1 MKRIEFIA
9 PVEAIRG
16 NLSGKQKNLVY
27 AENDNP
33 AYEAPIGR
41 QYARNYR
48 PSFIGAK
55 RASDGLKYFSVK
67 TKSATGLTLSSKKAM
82 AVLGGAGA
90 LIAAILRD
98 PSRKTAL
105 QLQLEYNIQ
114 HGLVETG
121 TSLRKWMSEKVQNA
135 LRMKAQIIDF
145 KAGAGT
151 TEVKVKNPWVEGGIA
166 PEVGVGEIVL
176 SKFWGML
183 ADQPIEYKL
192 SGYSKK
198 GIAHEGDTFGN
209 DFFPSAYNVFGLTS
223 ASAVVGSEE
232 KDVICFPFE
241 GAVTEVQALAKNGTP
256 VVLNDVIES
265 GTYEIVSLPKAD

>member
-16 NLSGKQKNLVY
+16 NLSGKQELVY

-33 AYEAPIGR
+33 AYDAPIGR

-114 HGLVETG
+114 HGLVAAG
-121 TSLRKWMSEKVQNA
+121 TSLRKWMSEKVQSA
-135 LRMKAQIIDF
+135 LRVKAAIIDF

-151 TEVKVKNPWVEGGIA
+151 TEVKVNNPWVKGGDGTSI
-166 PEVGVGEIVL
+166 GVGDIVL
-176 SKFWGML
+176 TKFWDML

-192 SGYSKK
+192 SGFSQK
-198 GIAHEGDTFGN
+198 GVAHEGDSFANAYLFG
-209 DFFPSAYNVFGLTS
+209 DYNVLGLRQ
-223 ASAVVGSEE
+223 ADAVVGGQS
-232 KDVICFPFE
+232 KTVICLPFE
-241 GAVTEVQALAKNGTP
+241 GTVTEVQALSKNGTP
-256 VVLNDVIES
+256 VLENDAIVA
-265 GTYEIVSLPKAD
+265 GTYDIVSLPKAD

>member
-16 NLSGKQKNLVY
+16 NLSGKQKLVY

-105 QLQLEYNIQ
+105 QIQLEYNIQ
-114 HGLVETG
+114 HGLVAAG
-121 TSLRKWMSEKVQNA
+121 TSLRKWMSDKVQSA
-135 LRMKAQIIDF
+135 LRFKQSEIDF
-145 KAGAGT
+145 KAGTGT
-151 TEVKVKNPWVEGGIA
+151 TEVKVNNPWVEGGTGTN
-166 PEVGVGEIVL
+166 VGVGDANLV
-176 SKFWGML
+176 KFWDML
-183 ADQPIEYKL
+183 ASNSIKF
-192 SGYSKK
+192 KV
-198 GIAHEGDTFGN
+198 EGMTGVGHAGTGFTDIISST
-209 DFFPSAYNVFGLTS
+209 YNVLGL
-223 ASAVVGSEE
+223 E
-232 KDVICFPFE
+232 KDANNYVMLNGMYLRD
-241 GAVTEVQALAKNGTP
+241 GAAYVNSSDSVVDGKTYLLTEVVP
-256 VVLNDVIES
+256 D
-265 GTYEIVSLPKAD
+265 

>member
-16 NLSGKQKNLVY
+16 NLSGKQELVY

-55 RASDGLKYFSVK
+55 RSSDGLKYFSVK
-67 TKSATGLTLSSKKAM
+67 TKSAAGLTLSSKKTM

-98 PSRKTAL
+98 PARKTAL

-114 HGLVETG
+114 HGLVEAG
-121 TSLRKWMSEKVQNA
+121 TSLRKWMSEKVQFA
-135 LRMKAQIIDF
+135 LRTKAGGIDF

-151 TEVKVKNPWVEGGIA
+151 TEVKIKNPWTSYGEGS
-166 PEVGVGEIVL
+166 PVGVGNMVL
-176 SKFWGML
+176 AKFWGML
-183 ADQPIEYKL
+183 ADQPIEFKL
-192 SGYSKK
+192 AGYAQK
-198 GIAHEGDTFGN
+198 GFAHNGDVFN
-209 DFFPSAYNVFGLTS
+209 SEYLNSQNNVFGLTEGTVRVES
-223 ASAVVGSEE
+223 QT
-232 KDVICFPFE
+232 KTVICLPFE
-241 GAVTEVQALAKNGTP
+241 SGATEIQ
-256 VVLNDVIES
+256 VLSVSNTIVES
-265 GTYEIVSLPKAD
+265 GAAIVAGTYDIVSMERYD

>member
-16 NLSGKQKNLVY
+16 NLSGKQKLVY

-90 LIAAILRD
+90 FIAGILRD

-105 QLQLEYNIQ
+105 QIQLEYNIQ
-114 HGLVETG
+114 HGLVAAG
-121 TSLRKWMSEKVQNA
+121 TSLRKWMCVKVQEC
-135 LRMKAQIIDF
+135 LRFKKANVDF

-151 TEVKVKNPWVEGGIA
+151 TEVKVMNPWFGFSSAGVTV
-166 PEVGVGEIVL
+166 VGVGDTILV
-176 SKFWGML
+176 KFWDTL
-183 ADQPIEYKL
+183 ATDPIFFSIEGAKGVAHVGDEWALVIENEYNVL
-192 SGYSKK
+192 GLTYAD
-198 GIAHEGDTFGN
+198 G
-209 DFFPSAYNVFGLTS
+209 SAYVQMNGMYVIDAEGVYQQGSTVITAGKKYLLTE
-223 ASAVVGSEE
+223 AAPE
-232 KDVICFPFE
+232 
-241 GAVTEVQALAKNGTP
+241 
-256 VVLNDVIES
+256 
-265 GTYEIVSLPKAD
+265 

>member
-16 NLSGKQKNLVY
+16 NLSGKQELVY

-55 RASDGLKYFSVK
+55 RASDGLKYFAVK
-67 TKSATGLTLSSKKAM
+67 TKSATGLTISSKKTM

-98 PSRKTAL
+98 PARKTAL

-114 HGLVETG
+114 HGLVAEG

-135 LRMKAQIIDF
+135 LRVKAEVIDF

-151 TEVKVKNPWVEGGIA
+151 TEVKVNNPWVEGGTGTN
-166 PEVGVGEIVL
+166 VGVGEIVL

-183 ADQPIEYKL
+183 ADQPIEFKL
-192 SGYSKK
+192 SGFSKK
-198 GIAHEGDTFGN
+198 GIAHTGDTFGN
-209 DFFPSAYNVFGLTS
+209 DYFSGSYNVFDLMQTLAEVGGQTKT
-223 ASAVVGSEE
+223 VV
-232 KDVICFPFE
+232 CLPFE
-241 GAVTEVQALAKNGTP
+241 GTVTEVQALAKNGTP
-256 VVLNDVIES
+256 VELNDAIDAVTS
-265 GTYEIVSLPKAD
+265 EIVSLPKAD